1 MRTTRPGNSNVVR
14 RVPLPC
20 AVVIAPSE
28 TKAEPLGVDAGL
40 PGGRNTFVSKRL
52 AFFRPG
58 TSRSGK
64 DQANNQGRC
73 SVEEKLTKRDAD
85 RRHDIATVSSNSTV
99 NTVGSFLNCTA
110 SSQPSEPFV
119 SRKARSATIQN
130 AHSNSSARPADSPV
144 ARREHAE
151 QQEKL
156 VAAVHRGVEICHR
169 LWSPRE
175 TCVRNHNLEL
185 ANGAHFTGDATVPSV
200 AAHQASAVLVMNS
213 TPAVLYSSSASFSQA
228 PRMKVDTSI
237 DPSSAHRMLSTFSP
251 WYTSSPY
258 GKSGFVCC
266 RSIACR

>member
-1 MRTTRPGNSNVVR
+1 MP
-14 RVPLPC
+14 
-20 AVVIAPSE
+20 
-28 TKAEPLGVDAGL
+28 VDAT
-40 PGGRNTFVSKRL
+40 R
-52 AFFRPG
+52 RP
-58 TSRSGK
+58 S
-64 DQANNQGRC
+64 
-73 SVEEKLTKRDAD
+73 
-85 RRHDIATVSSNSTV
+85 IATVSSNSTV

-119 SRKARSATIQN
+119 SRKARRATIQN
-130 AHSNSSARPADSPV
+130 RAL
-144 ARREHAE
+144 E
-151 QQEKL
+151 QQRRTSRFADR
-156 VAAVHRGVEICHR
+156 AAQACRAAGEVGCRCPPWSRNMPR

-175 TCVRNHNLEL
+175 TCVRNYNLEL

-200 AAHQASAVLVMNS
+200 AAHQASAVLVMHS